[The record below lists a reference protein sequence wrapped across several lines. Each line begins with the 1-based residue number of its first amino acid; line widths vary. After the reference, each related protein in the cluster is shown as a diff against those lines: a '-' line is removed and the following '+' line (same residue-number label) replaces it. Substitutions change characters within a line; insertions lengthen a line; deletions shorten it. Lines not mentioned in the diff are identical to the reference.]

1 VTHSESFGYNLAF
14 LKMDY
19 AEEKLA
25 KKNKYIVGL
34 DVGTTKICAIICELN
49 DKEQLEVVGMGTSES
64 KGLRKGVVVNL
75 DSTVSSIKKA
85 VEDAEK
91 GAGTAVESVFVGLSG
106 VHVKSF
112 NSRGAVA
119 VNAYNR
125 EVGKEDIRRVIETAK
140 AVSLPTDREI
150 VHVLPQEFV
159 VDGQD
164 GIGDP
169 LGLLGTRLE
178 VNCHIVTSSTT
189 AAQNI
194 VTAVNRSG
202 IIVADTVL
210 QQLAAAESTL
220 TVDDK
225 EIGIA
230 LVDIGGGT
238 TDLAI
243 YTQGAIRHTSILPLG
258 GEQITNDIAVGLRT
272 TIPEAEKIKRHYG
285 CALSTLIEE
294 DVSFEVPSV
303 GGRQPKSISKKI
315 LCEIIQ
321 PRVEEILN
329 LVKEE
334 IRQAGLEKSIVG
346 GIVLTGGT
354 VLLQGVIEIAEQT
367 FDLPVRQGT
376 PAGVARMGDAL
387 STPTYSTAIG
397 LVLYGY
403 RTHTHRWAKAQA
415 NGTFLSK
422 GISWIKNRF
431 S

>member
-1 VTHSESFGYNLAF
+1 
-14 LKMDY
+14 M
-19 AEEKLA
+19 A

-34 DVGTTKICAIICELN
+34 DVGTTKTCAIICELN
-49 DKEQLEVVGMGTSES
+49 DKTQLEVIGMGLCES

-75 DSTVSSIKKA
+75 DSTVSAIKKA

-91 GAGTAVESVFVGLSG
+91 GAGTTVESVFVGLSG

-119 VNAYNR
+119 VNGHNR

-220 TVDDK
+220 SADDK
-225 EIGIA
+225 ELGVA

-238 TDLAI
+238 TDLAV

-258 GEQITNDIAVGLRT
+258 GDQITNDIAVGLRT
-272 TIPEAEKIKRHYG
+272 SIPEAEKIKRQYG
-285 CALSTLIEE
+285 CAFSGRIEE

-303 GGRQPKSISKKI
+303 GGRQPKSISRKI
-315 LCEIIQ
+315 LCDIIQ
-321 PRVEEILN
+321 PRVEEIII
-329 LVKEE
+329 LVKED
-334 IRQAGLEKSIVG
+334 IKQAGLEKSIAG
-346 GIVLTGGT
+346 GVVLTGGT
-354 VLLQGVIEIAEQT
+354 VLLEGVIDVAEQI

-376 PAGVARMGDAL
+376 PSGVGKMGGAL
-387 STPTYSTAIG
+387 SSPAYSTAVG

-403 RTHTHRWAKAQA
+403 RTHTHRWARAQA
-415 NGTFLSK
+415 NGNFLSK
-422 GISWIKNRF
+422 LASWIKGRP

>member
-1 VTHSESFGYNLAF
+1 
-14 LKMDY
+14 M
-19 AEEKLA
+19 A
-25 KKNKYIVGL
+25 KKNKYVVGL
-34 DVGTTKICAIICELN
+34 DVGTTKTCAIICELN
-49 DKEQLEVVGMGTSES
+49 DREQLEVVGMGTAES

-75 DSTVSSIKKA
+75 DAAVSSIKKA

-119 VNAYNR
+119 VNGHNR
-125 EVGKEDIRRVIETAK
+125 EIAKEDIRRVIETAK

-178 VNCHIVTSSTT
+178 VNCHIITSSTT

-220 TVDDK
+220 TADDK
-225 EIGIA
+225 ELGVA
-230 LVDIGGGT
+230 CVDIGGGT
-238 TDLAI
+238 TDLAV

-258 GEQITNDIAVGLRT
+258 GDQITNDIAVGLRT
-272 TIPEAEKIKRHYG
+272 TIPEAEKIKRQYG
-285 CALSTLIEE
+285 CACSTLIED
-294 DVSFEVPSV
+294 DVAFEVPSV

-321 PRVEEILN
+321 PRVEEIII
-329 LVKEE
+329 LVKED
-334 IRQAGLEKSIVG
+334 IKQAGLEKSIG
-346 GIVLTGGT
+346 GGVVLTGGT
-354 VLLQGVIEIAEQT
+354 VLLAGLFDIGEQT
-367 FDLPVRQGT
+367 FDLPVRQGMPAGIAKMGGALTT
-376 PAGVARMGDAL
+376 PA
-387 STPTYSTAIG
+387 YSTAIG

-415 NGTFLSK
+415 NGSLFSK
-422 GISWIKNRF
+422 GMSWIRNRL

>member
-1 VTHSESFGYNLAF
+1 
-14 LKMDY
+14 M
-19 AEEKLA
+19 A
-25 KKNKYIVGL
+25 KKNRYIVGL
-34 DVGTTKICAIICELN
+34 DVGTTKTCAVICELGEKN
-49 DKEQLEVVGMGTSES
+49 ELTVIGMGCTES

-75 DSTVSSIKKA
+75 DGTVSAIKRA
-85 VEDAEK
+85 VEEAEK
-91 GAGTAVESVFVGLSG
+91 VAGTSIESVYVGLSG

-119 VNAYNR
+119 VTAHNR
-125 EVGKEDIRRVIETAK
+125 EIGKEDIRRVIETAK

-194 VTAVNRSG
+194 VTAANRSG

-210 QQLAAAESTL
+210 QQLASAESTL
-220 TVDDK
+220 SADDK
-225 EIGIA
+225 ELGVA

-238 TDLAI
+238 TDVAVFA
-243 YTQGAIRHTSILPLG
+243 QGAIRHTSILPLG
-258 GEQITNDIAVGLRT
+258 GDQITNDIAVGLRT
-272 TIPEAEKIKRHYG
+272 SIPEAEKIKRQYG

-321 PRVEEILN
+321 PRVEEIVSLSQ
-329 LVKEE
+329 EE
-334 IRQAGLEKSIVG
+334 ISQAGLEKALG
-346 GIVLTGGT
+346 AGIVVTGGT
-354 VLLQGVIEIAEQT
+354 VLLEGVIDVTEQT
-367 FDLPVRQGT
+367 FDLPARRGIPTGLRGT
-376 PAGVARMGDAL
+376 AEVL
-387 STPTYSTAIG
+387 SNPIYSTVVG

-403 RTHTHRWAKAQA
+403 RTHSHCLTKVYS
-415 NGTFLSK
+415 NGNILSK
-422 GISWIKNRF
+422 GLTWLKARF
-431 S
+431 N

>member
-1 VTHSESFGYNLAF
+1 
-14 LKMDY
+14 
-19 AEEKLA
+19 
-25 KKNKYIVGL
+25 VGL
-34 DVGTTKICAIICELN
+34 DVGTTKTCAVICELN
-49 DKEQLEVVGMGTSES
+49 DQEQLEVIGMGSAES
-64 KGLRKGVVVNL
+64 RGLRKGVVVNL

-119 VNAYNR
+119 VNGHNH
-125 EVGKEDIRRVIETAK
+125 EVAKEDIRRVIETAK
-140 AVSLPTDREI
+140 AVSLTVDREI

-210 QQLAAAESTL
+210 QQLASAESTL
-220 TVDDK
+220 NADDK
-225 EIGIA
+225 ELGVA

-238 TDLAI
+238 TGLAV
-243 YTQGAIRHTSILPLG
+243 YTQGAIRHSSILPLG
-258 GEQITNDIAVGLRT
+258 GDQITNDIAVGLRT
-272 TIPEAEKIKRHYG
+272 SIPEAEKIKRQFG
-285 CALSTLIEE
+285 CAMSNLITE
-294 DVSFEVPSV
+294 DVSFEVSSV

-321 PRVEEILN
+321 ARVEEILT
-329 LVKEE
+329 LVKED
-334 IRQAGLEKSIVG
+334 IKQAGLDKLISG

-354 VLLQGVIEIAEQT
+354 TLLEGVVEIAEQI
-367 FDLPVRQGT
+367 FDLPVR
-376 PAGVARMGDAL
+376 AGVPSGLGKLGGAL
-387 STPTYSTAIG
+387 TSPSYSTAVG

-403 RTHTHRWAKAQA
+403 RTHKQRWARTQA
-415 NGTFLSK
+415 NASFLSRWLLWFK
-422 GISWIKNRF
+422 SWF
-431 S
+431 L

>member
-1 VTHSESFGYNLAF
+1 
-14 LKMDY
+14 
-19 AEEKLA
+19 LA
-25 KKNKYIVGL
+25 KKNKYVVGL
-34 DVGTTKICAIICELN
+34 DVGTTKTCAIICELN
-49 DKEQLEVVGMGTSES
+49 DRQQLEVLGMGLAES

-75 DSTVSSIKKA
+75 DAAVSSIKKA

-119 VNAYNR
+119 VNGHNR
-125 EVGKEDIRRVIETAK
+125 EIGKEDIRRVIETAK

-220 TVDDK
+220 TSDDK
-225 EIGIA
+225 ELGVA
-230 LVDIGGGT
+230 CVDIGGGT
-238 TDLAI
+238 TDLAV

-258 GEQITNDIAVGLRT
+258 GDQITNDIAVGLRT
-272 TIPEAEKIKRHYG
+272 TIPEAEKLKRQFG
-285 CALSTLIEE
+285 CACSTLIEE
-294 DVSFEVPSV
+294 DVSFDVPSV

-321 PRVEEILN
+321 PRVEEIVS
-329 LVKEE
+329 LVKED
-334 IRQAGLEKSIVG
+334 IKQAGLEKAIG
-346 GIVLTGGT
+346 GGVVLTGGT
-354 VLLQGVIEIAEQT
+354 VLLEGLFEVAEQI
-367 FDLPVRQGT
+367 FDLPVRRGV
-376 PAGVARMGDAL
+376 PAGVAKMGGAL
-387 STPTYSTAIG
+387 TTPAYSTVIG

-403 RTHTHRWAKAQA
+403 RTHPQRWAKAQT
-415 NGTFLSK
+415 NGGLLSS
-422 GISWIKNRF
+422 GMSWIRNWWT
-431 S
+431 

>member
-1 VTHSESFGYNLAF
+1 
-14 LKMDY
+14 M
-19 AEEKLA
+19 LA

-34 DVGTTKICAIICELN
+34 DVGTTKTCAVICELS
-49 DKEQLEVVGMGTSES
+49 DKLELDVIGMGSAES

-85 VEDAEK
+85 VEEAEK
-91 GAGTAVESVFVGLSG
+91 GAGIPVESVFVGLSG

-119 VNAYNR
+119 VNGNNR
-125 EVGKEDIRRVIETAK
+125 EIGKDDIRRVIETAK
-140 AVSLPTDREI
+140 AVSLPIDREI

-189 AAQNI
+189 ASQNI

-202 IIVADTVL
+202 IIVADTIL
-210 QQLAAAESTL
+210 QQLAAAESTISL
-220 TVDDK
+220 DDK
-225 EIGIA
+225 ELGIA

-258 GEQITNDIAVGLRT
+258 GDQITNDIAVGLRT
-272 TIPEAEKIKRHYG
+272 TIPEAERIKRQYG
-285 CALSTLIEE
+285 SAMATLIAE
-294 DVSFEVPSV
+294 DVAFDVPSV

-321 PRVEEILN
+321 PRVEEILS
-329 LVKEE
+329 LVKED
-334 IRQAGLEKSIVG
+334 IKQAGFEKTIG
-346 GIVLTGGT
+346 GGVVLTGGT
-354 VLLQGVIEIAEQT
+354 VLMQGVLEIAEQT
-367 FDLPVRQGT
+367 FDLPVRQGA
-376 PAGVARMGDAL
+376 PSGVGKMGGAL
-387 STPTYSTAIG
+387 SSPPYSTAIG

-403 RTHTHRWAKAQA
+403 RTHNQRYAKAQA
-415 NGTFLSK
+415 NGSFLSK
-422 GISWIKNRF
+422 GLSWIKNRL
-431 S
+431 